1 MTAPLKSKD
10 RIIEMAAAA
19 IKEKALKEELE
30 RRVSLAC
37 VAIFTV
43 LNFALFFFANDF
55 VCGAANLKYVALSGD
70 AAIFAAILLKR
81 NPFEFARI
89 FFAACA
95 GFYSYLYFCQDM
107 GQAAA
112 LNAIYWLSAT
122 PLTIRMK
129 TKITIFTLILS
140 ECFYVALIRT
150 IIERL

>member
-10 RIIEMAAAA
+10 RIIEMAANA

-55 VCGAANLKYVALSGD
+55 VYGEANLKYVALSGD

-140 ECFYVALIRT
+140 ECFYVALIRA